1 MNTFLRAFIL
11 QYLGVVLTTLLPVLL
26 IAFMAIPVSLG
37 AHPDDAF
44 AANEVHAPLSQHM
57 T

>member
-11 QYLGVVLTTLLPVLL
+11 QYVGVVLTTLVPVLL
-26 IAFMAIPVSLG
+26 IAFMGIPVSLG
-37 AHPDDAF
+37 AHPGEAF
-44 AANEVHAPLSQHM
+44 AANAVHAPLSQHM